1 MIIIMNRNVDE
12 EEIEAVREKVS
23 EMGYSS
29 HLSDAVELSVIGL
42 SGADK
47 SSDVLSSISRM
58 QGVQDVI
65 PIHKPRLQVLR
76 ETKNEDTVIQLEDL
90 VIGGKKIVV
99 MAGPCAVERRDQLL
113 LTSYCIKEA
122 GASVIR
128 GGAFRTRTH
137 PADFPGLGIEGMKI
151 LKEAKQETGLLVLT
165 EVRSPRDVEMV
176 EPYADILQVG
186 ARSMQNFDLLAAVAD
201 CGKPVL
207 LKRGIM
213 SSIEEFLL
221 SAEYILKRN
230 NPNIMLCERGIRTF
244 ENITPYTLDLSSV
257 PILKQMTHL
266 PVIVDPS
273 NGTGYAR
280 YVPAMAR
287 ASVAAG
293 ADGLLI
299 EVHPNP
305 DLALSHGI
313 QALEPQQFNDLM
325 TDLKKVAEAVERE
338 I

>member
-1 MIIIMNRNVDE
+1 MIILMNRNAGE
-12 EEIEAVREKVS
+12 EEIEAIREKVG
-23 EMGYSS
+23 EMGFSS

-42 SGADK
+42 SGTGRE
-47 SSDVLSSISRM
+47 SEVLDSIRRM

-65 PIHKPRLQVLR
+65 PIHKPRLHVLR
-76 ETKNEDTVIQLEDL
+76 ETKKENTTIRIENLI
-90 VIGGKKIVV
+90 IGGRKIAV

-137 PADFPGLGIEGMKI
+137 PSDFPGLGIEGMKI
-151 LKEAKQETGLLVLT
+151 LKEAKEETGLLVLT
-165 EVRSPRDVEMV
+165 EVGSSKDVEMV

-186 ARSMQNFDLLAAVAD
+186 ARSMQNFDLLAAAAD

-244 ENITPYTLDLSSV
+244 DNITPYTLDLSSV

-266 PVIVDPS
+266 PVVVDPS

-280 YVPAMAR
+280 YVPAMAK
-287 ASVAAG
+287 AAVAAG

-305 DLALSHGI
+305 NLALSHGI

-325 TDLKKVAEAVERE
+325 ADLKKVAAAVERD